1 MTPEEKQIRNHIHK
15 VRETIPTGVLQFF
28 ERVIEEYTML
38 PIERLVDLYFTIIQL
53 QQREIPGDFVE
64 FGVWK
69 GGALGCMAVATNQ
82 SPENY
87 FSLLNMNSEENHEP
101 DRPNTQDWSTA
112 LAGNR
117 RLFGFDTFEG
127 HPEPQDWELDI
138 HGTNQNKVFHEV
150 MDRDG
155 EWAAVS
161 IQDVQENLAKLLG
174 DYPQDLITLVRGDA
188 SITGPEF
195 ASSSDNR
202 GIALLRLDMDWYEP
216 TINCLNALGHHIPV
230 GGVII
235 LDDFGH
241 HLGVQKAA
249 EEYFTSIDRRFDVTK
264 IDYSCVRIV
273 FLT

>member
-1 MTPEEKQIRNHIHK
+1 MTPEEKQIRNHIGK
-15 VRETIPTGVLQFF
+15 VRETIPIGVLQFF
-28 ERVIEEYTML
+28 ERVIENYTML

-53 QQREIPGDFVE
+53 RQRKVPGDFVE

-69 GGALGCMAVATNQ
+69 GGALGCMALAANQ
-82 SPENY
+82 NTANY
-87 FSLLNMNSEENHEP
+87 FNLLNMNLEKNKEP
-101 DRPNTQDWSTA
+101 DQVNTRDWSIA
-112 LAGNR
+112 LSEKR
-117 RLFGFDTFEG
+117 QLFGFDTFEG

-150 MDRDG
+150 MSRDG

-161 IQDVQENLAKLLG
+161 MQDVQENLATLLG
-174 DYPQDLITLVRGDA
+174 DHPQELVRLIKGDA
-188 SITGPEF
+188 SVTGPQF

-216 TINCLNALGHHIPV
+216 TINCLNALGGHIPI

-241 HLGVQKAA
+241 HLGVQQAA
-249 EEYFTSIDRRFDVTK
+249 EEYFASIDRRFDVAK
-264 IDYSCVRIV
+264 IDYSCVRII
-273 FLT
+273 FLS